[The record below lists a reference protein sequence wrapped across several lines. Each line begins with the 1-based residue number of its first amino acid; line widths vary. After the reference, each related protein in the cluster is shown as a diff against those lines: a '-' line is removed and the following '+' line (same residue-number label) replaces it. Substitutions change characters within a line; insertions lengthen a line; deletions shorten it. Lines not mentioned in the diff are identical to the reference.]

1 MVQWKSR
8 RRNPL
13 RMLVPLLAV
22 CNLVWIG
29 LFLTRFETKEK
40 ELISPSFKPEA
51 ENSEQRDYWHSALRD
66 FEKSGTEKR
75 LLTLQ
80 GESSQDSAEL
90 GYRIGKLRD
99 ELRTAV
105 VSAAG
110 TAHTDSNGR
119 KIRHNFA
126 KPPPDQ
132 PIEFFVPF
140 LSPPKITAI
149 NPTTIILVPSHQGSF
164 VKRQAIRET
173 WKSVADRTVVLF
185 VVAHSD
191 CQQFNLDLGIDSIA
205 SKAATCDQVDHN
217 FLKLEQETNHDLL
230 EIPMRE
236 DYHRISEKIL
246 QAYNWALKN
255 VPNLKWIAKADDD
268 MFVNVQNLEH
278 YVKNYN
284 SEIPVVIGEIIYNS
298 FVAKEGKWAD
308 LDYPNTY
315 YPNWPK
321 GSAGHV
327 LSRATVEY
335 IVQNSES
342 LHRYQGE
349 DTNIGIWLD
358 EATRTGRLK
367 DVTYIN
373 SPEYFIS
380 SGKSECES
388 SPTAI
393 MIGHEL
399 SPDDQAQCLKNS
411 RNMTDSEKSNS
422 WRGLST
428 DIERKPISN
437 MMKTA
442 AKKKVTEKNTTEKKT
457 ATKKTTEKK
466 RTIRRKKV

>member
-1 MVQWKSR
+1 MVPWKSR

-40 ELISPSFKPEA
+40 ELISPSLQLSFKPKA
-51 ENSEQRDYWHSALRD
+51 ENSEERDDWHSILRD
-66 FEKSGTEKR
+66 FEKGEAEKR

-80 GESSQDSAEL
+80 GQNSQDYNSAEL

-99 ELRTAV
+99 ELGTAA

-110 TAHTDSNGR
+110 TGAGAKTGTGTGTGTEYAHTNSNGSR

-173 WKSVADRTVVLF
+173 WKAFADRTVVLF

-191 CQQFNLDLGIDSIA
+191 CQQFNLDLGIDTIA
-205 SKAATCDQVDHN
+205 SKAVTCDQVDHN
-217 FLKLEQETNHDLL
+217 FLKLEQEMNHDLL

-236 DYHRISEKIL
+236 DYHRISEKVL
-246 QAYNWALKN
+246 QAYNWALNN

-327 LSRATVEY
+327 LSRATVKY

-358 EATRTGRLK
+358 EATKTGRLK
-367 DVTYIN
+367 NVTFIN
-373 SPEYFIS
+373 SPNYFIS

-399 SPDDQAQCLKNS
+399 SPDDQAQCQKNS
-411 RNMTDSEKSNS
+411 RNMTDSEK
-422 WRGLST
+422 
-428 DIERKPISN
+428 
-437 MMKTA
+437 
-442 AKKKVTEKNTTEKKT
+442 
-457 ATKKTTEKK
+457 
-466 RTIRRKKV
+466 

>member
-1 MVQWKSR
+1 MMPWKYR
-8 RRNPL
+8 RRSPL
-13 RMLVPLLAV
+13 RMLVPLLAI
-22 CNLVWIG
+22 CNLVWVS
-29 LFLTRFETKEK
+29 LLLTRFETREK
-40 ELISPSFKPEA
+40 QLISPSIQPKT
-51 ENSEQRDYWHSALRD
+51 ENSQERDHWHSALRD
-66 FEKSGTEKR
+66 FEKGGSETR

-80 GESSQDSAEL
+80 NNQDSGEL

-99 ELRTAV
+99 ELRTAA

-110 TAHTDSNGR
+110 IAHTNMSNGIT
-119 KIRHNFA
+119 IRHNFA

-132 PIEFFVPF
+132 PIEFQVPF
-140 LSPPKITAI
+140 LTPPKITAI

-173 WKSVADRTVVLF
+173 WKAVSDRTVVLF

-191 CQQFNLDLGIDSIA
+191 CQQFGLDLGIDTIA
-205 SKAATCDQVDHN
+205 SNAATCDQVDHN
-217 FLKLEQETNHDLL
+217 FLNLEQERNHDLL

-268 MFVNVQNLEH
+268 MFVNVQNLVH

-308 LDYPNTY
+308 LDYPNTH

-358 EATRTGRLK
+358 EATKTGRLK

-373 SPEYFIS
+373 SPDYFIS

-388 SPTAI
+388 RPNAI

-399 SPDDQAQCLKNS
+399 SPDDQAQCQKNS

-428 DIERKPISN
+428 DIDSN
-437 MMKTA
+437 FDYESDWGFDFHE
-442 AKKKVTEKNTTEKKT
+442 TEIES
-457 ATKKTTEKK
+457 
-466 RTIRRKKV
+466 